1 MDFRKRILLVI
12 CMYMMVINQLSSEE
26 SIRCD
31 GALIDIGELISTVLH
46 KCGAPTDSIEYSV
59 YSIVHQRFTVSA
71 TTKKPLLVDE
81 FTVEANYAQS
91 SGKKIDEI
99 NDSELHDTLAQLSQ
113 NSTDDTFTYKNRKVR
128 RKIFNRDLL
137 VTLNTKYTYWESTRV
152 DYKMK
157 KLVYNMGPSQFLR
170 VLIFRNG
177 ELWKM
182 EFKEYGY

>member
-1 MDFRKRILLVI
+1 MNLRKYIALVI
-12 CMYMMVINQLSSEE
+12 FIHIILITHLTAEE
-26 SIRCD
+26 SNRCN
-31 GALIDIGELISTVLH
+31 GSLIDLGELISTVLH
-46 KCGAPTDSIEYSV
+46 KCGDPTDSIEYSV
-59 YSIVHQRFTVSA
+59 YSIVHQRFTVST

-81 FTVEANYAQS
+81 FTVEVNYAQS

-128 RKIFNRDLL
+128 RKIFNSDLL
-137 VTLNTKYTYWESTRV
+137 VTLNTKYTYWESIRV

-157 KLVYNMGPSQFLR
+157 KLVYNMGPSQFVR